1 LKRTAIILLLVTITW
16 IVYPLTMNDFGQF
29 EQNDKNSDVSC
40 IYEDEQF
47 NYSGD
52 VITVTEGKLYFN
64 GMIIADLPDFLSI
77 LADTRRV
84 FVVTNRTI
92 FSLTGEVLR
101 PLMTFNEL
109 INDLAYFNGEFHV
122 SLKKTIMNGY
132 KFTHIKISSNNDIST
147 VDTAILDLKK
157 KNLPDDDLINPLVL
171 KNSGRVLVKGSY

>member
-1 LKRTAIILLLVTITW
+1 
-16 IVYPLTMNDFGQF
+16 MNDFGQF
-29 EQNDKNSDVSC
+29 EQNDKNPEVSC
-40 IYEDEQF
+40 VYENEQF

-64 GMIIADLPDFLSI
+64 GMIIADLPDFMSI

-101 PLMTFNEL
+101 PLLTFNEL
-109 INDLAYFNGEFHV
+109 INDLAYLNGEIHV

-132 KFTHIKISSNNDIST
+132 KFTHIKISSDNDIST

-157 KNLPDDDLINPLVL
+157 KNLPDDEQINPLVL
-171 KNSGRVLVKGSY
+171 KNAGRVLVKGSY

>member
-1 LKRTAIILLLVTITW
+1 MRRTVITFLLITLTW
-16 IVYPLTMNDFGQF
+16 LSYSVTMNDFGQF
-29 EQNDKNSDVSC
+29 EQNDKNSEVSC
-40 IYEDEQF
+40 VYENEQF

-101 PLMTFNEL
+101 PLLTFNEL
-109 INDLAYFNGEFHV
+109 INDLAYLNGEFHV

-132 KFTHIKISSNNDIST
+132 KFTHIKITSNNDIST

-157 KNLPDDDLINPLVL
+157 KNLPDDEQINPLVL
-171 KNSGRVLVKGSY
+171 KSPGRILVKGSY